1 MRQDAEPVAE
11 LVRAA
16 RDPGLPLRRRHA
28 DFTLLVGRFQA
39 MALAV
44 AREACDDPE
53 SARDACQNA
62 FLLAWRTLHQLRDAD
77 AFGGWLKRLVR
88 SECARARRRSMA
100 PSGDPPAEESDPSE
114 RVVRRETHRVLWR
127 AVRNLPVAERE
138 AVTLVYFHGE
148 TLQEA
153 GRRLGVT
160 PAQAGK
166 LVYRARLRLRRSLP
180 REIARAFLAPAP
192 SRRFTRSVEA
202 GMLDELQGT
211 YRFPE
216 RPDHPVVLRRERG
229 MLLADAGGQRNVL
242 TSRRTDRLTATEF
255 DGEAC
260 FQRDRHGRITGFA
273 YYEFGQRLGVA
284 WRVAPPSGGSKKR
297 PPTR

>member
-1 MRQDAEPVAE
+1 MRQDGERVAE
-11 LVRAA
+11 LVRTA
-16 RDPGLPLRRRHA
+16 RDPSLSLRRRHA
-28 DFTLLVGRFQA
+28 DFTLLVERFQA

-44 AREACDDPE
+44 ACAACDDPE

-62 FLLAWRTLHQLRDAD
+62 FLLAWRTLHRLRDPD

-88 SECARARRRSMA
+88 SECARARRRRTA
-100 PSGDPPAEESDPSE
+100 PSEDLAPAQEPDPSQ
-114 RVVRRETHRVLWR
+114 RVVRRDTDRVLWR
-127 AVRNLPVAERE
+127 VVRNLPPAERD
-138 AVTLVYFHGE
+138 AVTLVYFQGE

-166 LVYRARLRLRRSLP
+166 LVYRARLRIRRSLP
-180 REIARAFLAPAP
+180 REIARAFLAAAP

-211 YRFPE
+211 YRFPQ

-242 TSRRTDRLTATEF
+242 TSRRTDRLAAAEF

-260 FQRDRHGRITGFA
+260 FQRDRQGRITSFV

-284 WRVAPPSGGSKKR
+284 WRVAPP
-297 PPTR
+297 

>member
-1 MRQDAEPVAE
+1 MRQDGERVAE
-11 LVRAA
+11 LVSAA
-16 RDPGLPLRRRHA
+16 KDPSLSLRRRHA
-28 DFTLLVGRFQA
+28 SFTLLVERFQA

-62 FLLAWRTLHQLRDAD
+62 FLLAWRTLHRLRDAD

-88 SECARARRRSMA
+88 SQCARIRRQGAARSDDLA
-100 PSGDPPAEESDPSE
+100 PTQEPDPSQ
-114 RVVRRETHRVLWR
+114 RAARRETDRVLRR
-127 AVRNLPVAERE
+127 AVRTLPLAERK
-138 AVTLVYFHGE
+138 AVTLLYFQGE
-148 TLQEA
+148 TLHEA
-153 GRRLGVT
+153 GRHLGVT

-166 LVYRARLRLRRSLP
+166 LVYRARLRLRRCLP
-180 REIARAFLAPAP
+180 REIARAFLAAMP

-216 RPDHPVVLRRERG
+216 RPDRLVVLRRERD
-229 MLLADAGGQRNVL
+229 MLLAHAGGQTNVL
-242 TSRRTDRLTATEF
+242 TSRRTDRLAATEF

-260 FQRDRHGRITGFA
+260 FQRDRQGRITGFV

-284 WRVAPPSGGSKKR
+284 RRVAGQGAGHSGQNA
-297 PPTR
+297 